1 MIQRILLF
9 ALLAVALPAL
19 QAQGTFYG
27 IKGGM
32 TQQWNTFDRAP
43 LIGYHGILSVEGVA
57 SSQSRS
63 TVFMQVG
70 YHQKGSAIRRT
81 LWGNPFNANV
91 SSVPPQKFEFYN
103 LSLSLG
109 MKKYMAQ
116 LGAADSYFLFGV
128 RGDYTIDTNLDEY
141 ERFTDT
147 YPTFASIYPLNVY
160 YFWKHAIGRAPY

>member
-1 MIQRILLF
+1 MIQRIILF
-9 ALLAVALPAL
+9 ALLTIALPNL

-32 TQQWNTFDRAP
+32 TIGTQQWNTFDRAP
-43 LIGYHGILSVEGVA
+43 LIGYHGILSVEGIA

-63 TVFMQVG
+63 TVFMQIG

-103 LSLSLG
+103 ASLSLG
-109 MKKYMAQ
+109 MKKYMTQ
-116 LGAADSYFLFGV
+116 LGTADSYFIFGV

-147 YPTFASIYPLNVY
+147 YPTCANIYPLYV
-160 YFWKHAIGRAPY
+160 